1 VALADKAREF
11 GGRLRWES
19 RLPGLGQWH
28 RVVDYRM
35 GQLRKLPNVS
45 LYPESELSAEDVREF
60 GADHVVVATG
70 ARWLP
75 HLCGA
80 NELPAGPLVAP
91 RVYTPDDL
99 AAGVVPEGPVAVFDY
114 DNYYLGSAVAESLA
128 HLGVTYITTAGAAAA
143 WGFMTNEQPLVHQSF
158 AAKGITLRTLE
169 VVTGFDGEELRLAQ
183 IFSGEERRIAVR
195 SLVIVGY
202 RAGGSALHEALA
214 VDAVPGRLHL
224 TGDANAPGAIVHAVY
239 QGHKTARELGVANVM
254 VRRDAPFA
262 ARDFQMPE
270 AAE

>member
-1 VALADKAREF
+1 
-11 GGRLRWES
+11 
-19 RLPGLGQWH
+19 
-28 RVVDYRM
+28 
-35 GQLRKLPNVS
+35 LRKLPNVS
-45 LYPESELSAEDVREF
+45 LYPESELSAADVREF
-60 GADHVVVATG
+60 GADHVVIATG

-114 DNYYLGSAVAESLA
+114 DSYYLGSAVAEQLA
-128 HLGVTYITTAGAAAA
+128 GQGLAVTYITTAGAAAA

-158 AAKGITLRTLE
+158 AEKGITLRTLE

-183 IFSGEERRIAVR
+183 IFSSEERRIAVR

-214 VDAVPGRLHL
+214 VDALPGRLHL

-239 QGHKTARELGVANVM
+239 QGHKTARDLGVANVM